1 MKKHEKSIPEL
12 IEKEIQRL
20 REPQQIAEPHLYLT
34 KRQYEDDPTGWHD
47 VLRNFGL
54 PDDAIII
61 IPDIS

>member
-12 IEKEIQRL
+12 IDEEIQRL
-20 REPQQIAEPHLYLT
+20 REPQRITESHLYLT
-34 KRQYEDDPTGWHD
+34 KRQYEDDPAGWHT

-54 PDDAIII
+54 SNDAIII